1 MDDRARDRLWV
12 AILLDEARASL
23 SRGELRQGQH
33 MGVAGVRLI
42 VGVAMAG
49 VVLVGCTTN
58 GSSGPTTGSSASTS
72 QVTVA
77 VTALPTTSSPPS
89 SDPTASAT
97 GTAMPLPVDL
107 PVAAREQS
115 AAGAE
120 AFMKFFYA
128 EVNRAWT
135 RPATGLIPP
144 LCLSTSKSCA
154 ALEGNAAELV
164 KNRQRYDGDP
174 GTILSVLALG
184 SGAPETIAVDI
195 RGRSERRNVVD
206 ANGVIVSTDPLEES
220 HFEAKLK
227 WVGDGWRIIDIWG
240 VKG

>member
-1 MDDRARDRLWV
+1 
-12 AILLDEARASL
+12 
-23 SRGELRQGQH
+23 
-33 MGVAGVRLI
+33 
-42 VGVAMAG
+42 
-49 VVLVGCTTN
+49 
-58 GSSGPTTGSSASTS
+58 
-72 QVTVA
+72 
-77 VTALPTTSSPPS
+77 
-89 SDPTASAT
+89 
-97 GTAMPLPVDL
+97 MPLPVDL

-174 GTILSVLALG
+174 GTILSVLLRPKCG
-184 SGAPETIAVDI
+184 
-195 RGRSERRNVVD
+195 D

-227 WVGDGWRIIDIWG
+227 WVGDGWRSSNLEGANPRDLAGADCSSRRAALPSPRTERAVRYPSGMRRTRRPGQRCGSPRRTRQACPLRHRRLVRLSRRVVGLSRGMSIGSRVRVSGLRGRWG
-240 VKG
+240 IATAHGRCWPALWVVVRGR